1 MARPRLIATDLDGTF
16 LTTAKTVSPL
26 NLAAAQRAA
35 QLGVP
40 LVVATGRPVRWLDV
54 VDQLGLAHSQVIVS
68 NGAAVYDLASRTVV
82 RSHPLDSELALQVA
96 RELKEVI
103 PGISFGFETPT
114 GFGCEPESPSRQR
127 GEPGVQEGS
136 LEELASGL
144 GPVIKLLGFHT
155 ELDSDALVA
164 AAEAVVTD
172 RLTLTHALVGDAYG
186 MLELTASGVSKA
198 STLAALCAEQVT
210 TFHIADPDDIDM
222 AANSVRF
229 RTTGPHHAEDEQA
242 PWIPTDGPLRVGI
255 TAGAS
260 TPNNKIGEAVARI
273 FAIRGI
279 DPASI
284 T

>member
-1 MARPRLIATDLDGTF
+1 MVAPRLIATDLDGTF

-26 NLAAAQRAA
+26 NLAAAERAA

-54 VDQLGLAHSQVIVS
+54 VDQLGLAYSQVIVS

-82 RSHPLDSELALQVA
+82 RSHPLDSGLAVQVA
-96 RELKEVI
+96 QELKRVI

-127 GEPGVQEGS
+127 GEPGVHEGS
-136 LEELASGL
+136 LDELASGL

-164 AAEAVVTD
+164 AAAAVVAD

-198 STLAALCAEQVT
+198 STLAALCADLG
-210 TFHIADPDDIDM
+210 IAPADVAAFGDMPNDLAMLDWAGQAFVVANAHPQLLAAGFPVVPSNDEDGVGRTMLQLLGERDSVPPDRPD
-222 AANSVRF
+222 
-229 RTTGPHHAEDEQA
+229 
-242 PWIPTDGPLRVGI
+242 W
-255 TAGAS
+255 
-260 TPNNKIGEAVARI
+260 
-273 FAIRGI
+273 
-279 DPASI
+279 
-284 T
+284 